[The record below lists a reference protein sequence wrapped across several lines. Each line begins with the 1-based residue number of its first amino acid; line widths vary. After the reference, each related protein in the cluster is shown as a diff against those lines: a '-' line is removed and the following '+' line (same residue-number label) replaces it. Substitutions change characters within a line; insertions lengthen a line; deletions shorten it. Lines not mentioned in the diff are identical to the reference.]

1 VAPRPLCLRVDAGRL
16 PASVIDELKR
26 IFEDFPGESEVV
38 LEVHT
43 RTGLRKLRFG
53 DDFKVAGRNAALK
66 AELDRVLG
74 AAVLPPAVP
83 APA

>member
-1 VAPRPLCLRVDAGRL
+1 M
-16 PASVIDELKR
+16 
-26 IFEDFPGESEVV
+26 

-43 RTGLRKLRFG
+43 STGLRKLRFG
-53 DDFKVAGRNAALK
+53 SEFKVAGRNAALK

-74 AAVLPPAVP
+74 PAVLPPAVP